1 MSLELVENGMS
12 IVLPP
17 NRHSNNNNSS
27 SSSTDTDNETMDVV
41 VAPPLT
47 TTSSTQ
53 TIKQQKRK
61 RNRRHTVQTSTSN
74 NKRRDTIQ
82 LFAFDSDVTSNTGE
96 NVSTGRPRRTVSY
109 YLCFVFCIT
118 CYIEYQI
125 LTHACSLVYYPL
137 IYIQLK
143 AIQKFD
149 PNSYKS
155 SSNNG
160 LKTGHGF
167 SCPKCSSVCSYDS
180 KSCDN
185 CGLGCYYEAGVGVVT
200 LKERSVGDSA
210 IKKGNG
216 RQSMRTPRMMPGSAT
231 QRKKK
236 QRGTTHN
243 TRSSRRN
250 TTHNTRSSRRGNR
263 SGDDDDE
270 EEEVAQVLAGFAEET
285 AEAMSPDV
293 VDEEGSGGDAAG
305 QKNDDEEVDNSA
317 TAAGQKKKN
326 DEEEEDVPQDK
337 NVSLVEEYKLKFEE
351 TTNLNMELT
360 EQMTTLQEN
369 YDDTSNLLQ
378 EKDAALDDLGIMHQT
393 VSEERDRL
401 EERLETLSGELTSAQ
416 MNVIAK
422 SHDLQNLRNEI
433 DNMRNEHDA
442 TKERMKELKS
452 SSDSTNDRLTAEK
465 DALVLQLEE
474 ANAKIET
481 ITAEREKY
489 RAEKDKAMNTNTFNN
504 MDNDDGGTIAQL
516 QLEIEGLKQKLATA
530 NSQIATISNEKT
542 SIVTK
547 LASVLEPELAK
558 LSNKQDLDDEA
569 RSNQEDST
577 SVSSS
582 SSSTAVG
589 APTNNNNLLNMSR
602 NISMEEEEEDSE
614 QPQSNKV
621 DLNMSRNVSMEE
633 EEEESQSQHFQSQQN
648 KEDMDDITAS
658 PVSTSKNNGAILS
671 PRKQMSP
678 NIKIKSA
685 NKRRDSSLSTKGSI
699 NFDESTSF
707 STKPKP
713 SRSSEKEDGA
723 TGDIPSDFYLVKSP

>member
-1 MSLELVENGMS
+1 
-12 IVLPP
+12 
-17 NRHSNNNNSS
+17 
-27 SSSTDTDNETMDVV
+27 
-41 VAPPLT
+41 
-47 TTSSTQ
+47 
-53 TIKQQKRK
+53 
-61 RNRRHTVQTSTSN
+61 
-74 NKRRDTIQ
+74 
-82 LFAFDSDVTSNTGE
+82 
-96 NVSTGRPRRTVSY
+96 
-109 YLCFVFCIT
+109 
-118 CYIEYQI
+118 
-125 LTHACSLVYYPL
+125 
-137 IYIQLK
+137 
-143 AIQKFD
+143 
-149 PNSYKS
+149 
-155 SSNNG
+155 
-160 LKTGHGF
+160 
-167 SCPKCSSVCSYDS
+167 
-180 KSCDN
+180 
-185 CGLGCYYEAGVGVVT
+185 LGCYYEAGVGVVT
-200 LKERSVGDSA
+200 LKERSIGDSA
-210 IKKGNG
+210 IKNGNS

-231 QRKKK
+231 QHKKK
-236 QRGTTHN
+236 KRGT
-243 TRSSRRN
+243 RGSSSRRN
-250 TTHNTRSSRRGNR
+250 TTHNTRSSRRVNR
-263 SGDDDDE
+263 SGGEEE

-293 VDEEGSGGDAAG
+293 TIEEGNGDALAG
-305 QKNDDEEVDNSA
+305 QKNDEEEVDNDGA
-317 TAAGQKKKN
+317 AAGQKMN
-326 DEEEEDVPQDK
+326 DDEEEEDVPQDK
-337 NVSLVEEYKLKFEE
+337 NTSLVEEYKLKFEE
-351 TTNLNMELT
+351 SINVNTELT
-360 EQMTTLQEN
+360 EQLTELQEN
-369 YDDTSNLLQ
+369 YDDASNLLQ

-416 MNVIAK
+416 MNATAK
-422 SHDLQNLRNEI
+422 SHDLQHLRTEM

-442 TKERMKELKS
+442 TKERMKDLKS

-465 DALVLQLEE
+465 DALVLQLEA

-481 ITAEREKY
+481 IAAEREKY
-489 RAEKDKAMNTNTFNN
+489 RAEKDRAMMMNNNTN
-504 MDNDDGGTIAQL
+504 MDNEDGGTIAQL

-530 NSQIATISNEKT
+530 NSQIAAISDEKT
-542 SIVTK
+542 SLVSKI
-547 LASVLEPELAK
+547 ASVLEPELAK

-648 KEDMDDITAS
+648 KEDLDDITAS
-658 PVSTSKNNGAILS
+658 PVSTSKKNNGAILS

-699 NFDESTSF
+699 NFDENTSF

-713 SRSSEKEDGA
+713 SRSSCKENKKKSSFDSIGVSTIGSPTNSQASGSSSSEGSMRKRRRQKRDKQNESLGSQKRDKNDSLA
-723 TGDIPSDFYLVKSP
+723 TYSFSEFEHDEEMSFLSGTTAQESDSPGY